1 MASLFPLLCKLY
13 VHLQFDIHITLY
25 GISVVRPI
33 NNNYFKIRKNV
44 TEKLNSLE
52 FFSSGTSEP
61 VVDKEVSYLL
71 AREFLYLKSL
81 LFTYLK
87 HFKSGRKI

>member
-13 VHLQFDIHITLY
+13 VHLQFNIHI
-25 GISVVRPI
+25 SFVRPI

-71 AREFLYLKSL
+71 AREFLCIKSL

>member
-13 VHLQFDIHITLY
+13 VHLQFNIHI
-25 GISVVRPI
+25 SFVRPI

>member
-13 VHLQFDIHITLY
+13 VHLQFNIH
-25 GISVVRPI
+25 ISVVRPI

-81 LFTYLK
+81 LFTFLK
-87 HFKSGRKI
+87 HFKSGRKM